1 MSEYPEKLS
10 KPKTILH
17 IIGVFGIM
25 FIGDF
30 ISSVPFDIIFR
41 IIKLPY
47 EWMYGALRVT
57 AYIGVTYL
65 LFNLYTKKFLHCSMQ
80 YFRSG
85 KLKVKLIDFV
95 FALILPFIVIMG
107 FTFIGKLSHNSN
119 LKGNTVAI
127 IIILAVLRAL
137 KAGILEEIVFRGYI
151 MRLIEVKWNKYIAII
166 LPSFIFSL
174 MHIPSMQQFS
184 FIGLFLLICSGTLVG
199 IMFSLITYKNN
210 SIWGSALIHTV
221 WNALMISNVFSF
233 GQQVNDK
240 AIFSVVYSFNTP
252 LLTGSDFG
260 IEASIIA
267 IIGYTIISLIT
278 IFLISKVRKDEL
290 KESKYVEENIHPIK

>member
-1 MSEYPEKLS
+1 MSEYLEKLS

-17 IIGVFGIM
+17 IIGVLGIM

-30 ISSVPFDIIFR
+30 ISSLPFDIMFR
-41 IIKLPY
+41 FIKLPC
-47 EWMYGALRVT
+47 EWMYGVLRV
-57 AYIGVTYL
+57 AACIGITYL
-65 LFNLYTKKFLHCSMQ
+65 LFNWYTKKFLHCNMQ

-85 KLKVKLIDFV
+85 KLKIKLIDFV
-95 FALILPFIVIMG
+95 FALILPSIVIMG
-107 FTFIGKLSHNSN
+107 FTFIGRLSYNSN
-119 LKGNTVAI
+119 LKGNTVVI
-127 IIILAVLRAL
+127 IIRAVFRAL

-151 MRLIEVKWNKYIAII
+151 MRLIEVKWNKCIAII

-184 FIGLFLLICSGTLVG
+184 FIGLSLLICSGTLVG

-210 SIWGSALIHTV
+210 SIWGSALIHMV
-221 WNALMISNVFSF
+221 WNVLMISNVFSF

-252 LLTGSDFG
+252 LLTGSNFG
-260 IEASIIA
+260 VEASIIA

-290 KESKYVEENIHPIK
+290 KGSKYVEENTQQIR